1 MRALDAH
8 EELAIEP
15 YKMNRTLLG
24 FLVAP
29 LIPVFLFSLTAGVY
43 FFIILMIGV
52 PAAYVG
58 ALVVGAP
65 LLYVLRKLNCLSW
78 HYFVL
83 GGVLCALPFG
93 WFYSGGA
100 NTHLEIYGI
109 RNMVVFCAIGAAG
122 GITFWFI
129 SIRSSGVVR
138 KSVWREVIGF
148 VGLGLVTFACVYV
161 YYFGASVS
169 YEGRMLVQSLDFIS
183 SSSRE
188 VKIELADGSFVEAN
202 LSDNLPFRQ
211 GCPIYVTSRRSYIDR
226 ENLYWVS
233 GYKDSPFVNVWPML
247 EQSKKDGIP
256 KSCE

>member
-1 MRALDAH
+1 MLDAH

-15 YKMNRTLLG
+15 YKLNRTLIG

-29 LIPVFLFSLTAGVY
+29 LIPVFLLTFTAGAY
-43 FFIILMIGV
+43 FFIILIIGV

-58 ALVVGAP
+58 ALVVGVP
-65 LLYVLRKLNCLSW
+65 LLFILRKFNCLSW

-83 GGVLCALPFG
+83 GGALCALPFG

-100 NTHLEIYGI
+100 NTHLEIYGL
-109 RNMVVFCAIGAAG
+109 RNIVVFCAIGVAG
-122 GITFWFI
+122 GIIFWFL
-129 SIRSSGVVR
+129 SIRESGVIR
-138 KSVWREVIGF
+138 KSSWREVVGF

-161 YYFGASVS
+161 YYLGASVT
-169 YEGRMLVQSLDFIS
+169 YKGRMLAQSMEFIS

-188 VKIELADGSFVEAN
+188 VKIELANGSFVEAN
-202 LSDNLPFRQ
+202 LSENLPFRP
-211 GCPIYVTSRRSYIDR
+211 GCPIYVTSRRSYINW
-226 ENLYWVS
+226 ENLYWVN
-233 GYKDSPFVNVWPML
+233 GYEDSPFVNVWPLL